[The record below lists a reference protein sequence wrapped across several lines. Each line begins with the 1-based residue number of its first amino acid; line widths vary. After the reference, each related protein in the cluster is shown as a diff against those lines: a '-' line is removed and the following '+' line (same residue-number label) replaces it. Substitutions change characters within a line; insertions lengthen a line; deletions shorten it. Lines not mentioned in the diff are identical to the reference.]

1 MDDLKDKVVLITGSS
16 SGIGAAAALAFADR
30 GSHVA
35 VHYNAKREEGDRIAL
50 LAEGRGVEAAAFQAD
65 LARSEAVQALADRVQ
80 DRFGRIDIVVN
91 NAGNVGPRTLAAEA
105 SDDLVEK
112 IFVVNARSMMALN
125 RAVLPQMRARKAGA
139 IINVTSQAARSGGSV
154 GIGVYA
160 STKAYVSTYTRAL
173 AKELAGEGIRV
184 NAVSPGVID
193 TPIHHGLTSRELMA
207 QFVTTIPMKRLGAPE
222 ECAGAI
228 LFLAS
233 ERLASYVTGQIIEVN
248 GGLIMP

>member
-1 MDDLKDKVVLITGSS
+1 MNDLKNKVVLVTGSS
-16 SGIGAAAALAFADR
+16 SGIGAATALAFADK

-35 VHYNAKREEGDRIAL
+35 VHYNTRREEGERIAA
-50 LAEGRGVEAAAFQAD
+50 LAQAHGIEAAAFRAD
-65 LARSEAVQALADRVQ
+65 LASSDAIKALAAKVHA
-80 DRFGRIDIVVN
+80 RFGHIDIVVN
-91 NAGNVGPRTLAAEA
+91 NAGSVGPRIAAAEA
-105 SDDLVEK
+105 PDEIIEH
-112 IFVVNARSMMALN
+112 IFAVNARSMMVLN
-125 RAVLPQMRARKAGA
+125 RAVIPHMRVRKAGA
-139 IINVTSQAARSGGSV
+139 IVNLTSQAARSGGSI

-173 AKELAGEGIRV
+173 AKELAGDGIRV

-193 TPIHHGLTSRELMA
+193 TPIHHGLTSPELMA
-207 QFVTTIPMKRLGAPE
+207 QFVGAIPMKRLGAPE

-233 ERLASYVTGQIIEVN
+233 EDLASYVTGQVLEVN